1 MEALSGTTEDVEW
14 IGVEDESAPGQ
25 VRRSASAQ
33 ARRLG
38 FSEHRSGEIA
48 IAATELATNLHRH
61 AVRGAVLVRL
71 RRDGG
76 EGAVELVVID
86 GGPGFSDFGA
96 IAEDGRSS
104 GGTLGIGLGAVMR
117 LATWFDSYSVPGR
130 GTVMIATFWADAAP
144 VPRPGV
150 AALTRPINGESVCG
164 DACAQRTSAG
174 VTTLLLA
181 DGLGHGALAASAARE
196 AVRAFVTP
204 AEDESPARTLRRLD
218 GALRSTRGA
227 AVAVVRF
234 DAPAGKLTFAGVGNV
249 AAWMDDGERRQGFI
263 SNPGIIGH
271 NAKAVREIE
280 AAVPNGALIVMHSD
294 GLTAKW
300 DVNAYPGLR
309 ARDPHLVAATLIRD
323 AGVRPDD
330 ASIIVARAA

>member
-1 MEALSGTTEDVEW
+1 MEALTGAIEDVEW
-14 IGVEDESAPGQ
+14 IGVEDDSAPGR

-71 RRDGG
+71 RRDAG

-86 GGPGFSDFGA
+86 GGPGFSDLRA
-96 IAEDGRSS
+96 LAEDGRSS

-117 LATWFDSYSVPGR
+117 LATWFDSHSVPGR
-130 GTVMIATFWADAAP
+130 GTVMVATFWADAAP
-144 VPRPGV
+144 VARPGV
-150 AALTRPINGESVCG
+150 AALTRPITGESVCG

-181 DGLGHGALAASAARE
+181 DGLGHGELAASAARA

-204 AEDESPARTLRRLD
+204 GDDEGPARTLRRLD

-271 NAKAVREIE
+271 NTKAVREIE
-280 AAVPNGALIVMHSD
+280 ASVPEGALIVMHSD

-309 ARDPHLVAATLIRD
+309 TRDPHLVAATLIRD